1 MKIKVDL
8 SNFAAKVD
16 LKSLKSKVDQLNFDK
31 LVPVPVDLSKL
42 SDVLKNDIANKNVFY
57 PKIKNI
63 EDKIGNITNL
73 DINTSLYSK
82 I

>member
-31 LVPVPVDLSKL
+31 LVHVPVDLSKL